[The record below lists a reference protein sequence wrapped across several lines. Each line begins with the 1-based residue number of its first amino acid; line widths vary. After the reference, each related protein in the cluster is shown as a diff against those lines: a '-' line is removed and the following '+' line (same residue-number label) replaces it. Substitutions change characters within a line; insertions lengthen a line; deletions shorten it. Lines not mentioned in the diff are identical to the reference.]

1 MGGENNC
8 KRKRLALLAC
18 GEFCYLW
25 YMAKNF
31 SKFLG
36 KVALMTAAVLWAG
49 CNDSEKKADETV
61 SQTSV
66 KAKTQQVQEQP
77 KKDIV
82 DSVKEAES
90 YMKRVTV
97 LYGTRGRSDLN
108 GSDGESI
115 GNALAGRLNGE
126 KSADK
131 VVSAESPASDS
142 IAVIEQPKDSLL
154 KKAARIAKV
163 KSEIGMIRA
172 LYGVVE
178 EDMGRAVAL
187 YGVRPP
193 REIFMPD
200 GPREIH
206 QPKPVPRCFV
216 KELTETDVV
225 AGKENDIDVQTLLKV
240 FRQRSSGIRH
250 ICNKNLYKNVKYRAK
265 RTKEF
270 EGKTVF
276 EMKISPSGNVENVE
290 IKSTN
295 DQFSEEI
302 RKSIARWTF
311 PKTQRGGT
319 FTFPINLYEVI
330 PSAASSASEQP
341 LSPTEN

>member
-1 MGGENNC
+1 
-8 KRKRLALLAC
+8 
-18 GEFCYLW
+18 
-25 YMAKNF
+25 MAKNF

-36 KVALMTAAVLWAG
+36 KVALMTAAALWAG
-49 CNDSEKKADETV
+49 CGDSEKKTEEPVTLNSVKIVQPQIADV
-61 SQTSV
+61 SQSQILKKVAASAKSSSSVDTLTSEIE
-66 KAKTQQVQEQP
+66 A
-77 KKDIV
+77 
-82 DSVKEAES
+82 AES
-90 YMKRVTV
+90 
-97 LYGTRGRSDLN
+97 S
-108 GSDGESI
+108 
-115 GNALAGRLNGE
+115 
-126 KSADK
+126 
-131 VVSAESPASDS
+131 ASDS
-142 IAVIEQPKDSLL
+142 VAVTGLAKDSLL
-154 KKAARIAKV
+154 KKVARVTKI

-193 REIFMPD
+193 REIISPD

-206 QPKPVPRCFV
+206 QPRPVPRCLV
-216 KELTETDVV
+216 KELTDEDVI
-225 AGKENDIDVQTLLKV
+225 AGKDNDIDVEYFLKV
-240 FRQRSSGIRH
+240 FHQRSPGIRH

-270 EGKTVF
+270 EAEIIF
-276 EMKISPSGNVENVE
+276 EMKISPRGDVEIVE

-302 RKSIARWTF
+302 RKSIARWAF

-319 FTFPINLYEVI
+319 FTFPVNLYEVI

-341 LSPTEN
+341 LSPTE

>member
-1 MGGENNC
+1 M
-8 KRKRLALLAC
+8 
-18 GEFCYLW
+18 
-25 YMAKNF
+25 
-31 SKFLG
+31 S
-36 KVALMTAAVLWAG
+36 AAVLWAG
-49 CNDSEKKADETV
+49 CSESDKKEDDAV
-61 SQTSV
+61 ALKNV
-66 KAKTQQVQEQP
+66 KAELPQVIDAP
-77 KKDIV
+77 KARILEKAEFPAEDSAVV
-82 DSVKEAES
+82 DSVASASDVAES
-90 YMKRVTV
+90 STSDSVSVTV
-97 LYGTRGRSDLN
+97 KER
-108 GSDGESI
+108 
-115 GNALAGRLNGE
+115 
-126 KSADK
+126 
-131 VVSAESPASDS
+131 
-142 IAVIEQPKDSLL
+142 PKDSLL
-154 KKAARIAKV
+154 KKAVRIAKV
-163 KSEIGMIRA
+163 KSEMGMIRA

-193 REIFMPD
+193 REIIMPD

-216 KELTETDVV
+216 KELTEEDVV
-225 AGKENDIDVQTLLKV
+225 AGKDNDIDVEYFMKV
-240 FRQRSSGIRH
+240 FRQRSPSIRH

-302 RKSIARWTF
+302 RKSITRWAF

-319 FTFPINLYEVI
+319 FTFPVNLYEVF
-330 PSAASSASEQP
+330 PSSSSSTSEQP

>member
-1 MGGENNC
+1 
-8 KRKRLALLAC
+8 
-18 GEFCYLW
+18 
-25 YMAKNF
+25 MAKNF

-36 KVALMTAAVLWAG
+36 KVALMTAAALWAG
-49 CNDSEKKADETV
+49 CGDSEKKTEEPVTRNSVKIVQPQIADV
-61 SQTSV
+61 SQSQILEKVAASAKSSSSVDTLTSEIE
-66 KAKTQQVQEQP
+66 A
-77 KKDIV
+77 
-82 DSVKEAES
+82 AES
-90 YMKRVTV
+90 ST
-97 LYGTRGRSDLN
+97 
-108 GSDGESI
+108 
-115 GNALAGRLNGE
+115 
-126 KSADK
+126 
-131 VVSAESPASDS
+131 SDS

-154 KKAARIAKV
+154 KRAARIAKV

-206 QPKPVPRCFV
+206 QPRPVSRCFV
-216 KELTETDVV
+216 KELTETDVE
-225 AGKENDIDVQTLLKV
+225 AGKDNDIDVENFLKV
-240 FRQRSSGIRH
+240 FHQRSPGIRH

-302 RKSIARWTF
+302 RKSIARWAF
-311 PKTQRGGT
+311 PKTQKGGT
-319 FTFPINLYEVI
+319 FTFPVNLYEVI
-330 PSAASSASEQP
+330 PLATSSASEQSS
-341 LSPTEN
+341 SPTEN

>member
-1 MGGENNC
+1 
-8 KRKRLALLAC
+8 
-18 GEFCYLW
+18 
-25 YMAKNF
+25 MAKNF
-31 SKFLG
+31 SKYLG
-36 KVALMTAAVLWAG
+36 KIALMTAAVLWAG
-49 CNDSEKKADETV
+49 CGDSEKKVNETV
-61 SQTSV
+61 PQTSV
-66 KAKTQQVQEQP
+66 KAEPQQVQEQP

-82 DSVKEAES
+82 DSVKEAKS

-142 IAVIEQPKDSLL
+142 IAVIEQPKDSLF
-154 KKAARIAKV
+154 KRAVRVAKV
-163 KSEIGMIRA
+163 KSEMGMIRA

-193 REIFMPD
+193 REIIMPD

-206 QPKPVPRCFV
+206 QPRPVARCYV
-216 KELTETDVV
+216 KELTEEDVV
-225 AGKENDIDVQTLLKV
+225 VGEGSDIDVQTLLKV
-240 FRQRSSGIRH
+240 FRQRSPGIRH
-250 ICNKNLYKNVKYRAK
+250 ICNKNLYTNLKYRAK

-270 EGKTVF
+270 EGTIVF
-276 EMKISPSGNVENVE
+276 EMKIAPSGKVENVE
-290 IKSTN
+290 IKSSMARFN
-295 DQFSEEI
+295 KEMMFAPSGKVENVEIRSSMVQFSEEI
-302 RKSIARWTF
+302 RKSITRWVF
-311 PKTQRGGT
+311 SKTQNGGT
-319 FTFPINLYEVI
+319 FTFPVNLYEVF
-330 PSAASSASEQP
+330 PSSSSSASEQP
-341 LSPTEN
+341 LSQTK

>member
-1 MGGENNC
+1 
-8 KRKRLALLAC
+8 
-18 GEFCYLW
+18 
-25 YMAKNF
+25 MAKNF

-49 CNDSEKKADETV
+49 CNDSEKKADGSSVQDGRAERAIQTV
-61 SQTSV
+61 KV
-66 KAKTQQVQEQP
+66 YDEQKP
-77 KKDIV
+77 V
-82 DSVKEAES
+82 
-90 YMKRVTV
+90 
-97 LYGTRGRSDLN
+97 GR
-108 GSDGESI
+108 
-115 GNALAGRLNGE
+115 ALE
-126 KSADK
+126 KIEHSADSSP
-131 VVSAESPASDS
+131 SAESSVSDS
-142 IAVIEQPKDSLL
+142 AAVIEPAKDSLL
-154 KKAARIAKV
+154 KKAVRVAKM
-163 KSEIGMIRA
+163 KPEIGMIRA
-172 LYGVVE
+172 LYGVIE

-193 REIFMPD
+193 REIIMPD

-225 AGKENDIDVQTLLKV
+225 AGKDNDIDVEYFLKV
-240 FRQRSSGIRH
+240 FHQRSPGIRH

-302 RKSIARWTF
+302 RKSIARWAF
-311 PKTQRGGT
+311 PKTKKGGT
-319 FTFPINLYEVI
+319 FTFPVNLYEVI

-341 LSPTEN
+341 QSQTNDH

>member
-1 MGGENNC
+1 
-8 KRKRLALLAC
+8 
-18 GEFCYLW
+18 
-25 YMAKNF
+25 MAKNF
-31 SKFLG
+31 RKFLG
-36 KVALMTAAVLWAG
+36 KVALMTAAALWAG
-49 CNDSEKKADETV
+49 CSDSEKKADETV

-90 YMKRVTV
+90 STSDSVSVTV
-97 LYGTRGRSDLN
+97 
-108 GSDGESI
+108 
-115 GNALAGRLNGE
+115 
-126 KSADK
+126 K
-131 VVSAESPASDS
+131 
-142 IAVIEQPKDSLL
+142 EQPKDSLL
-154 KKAARIAKV
+154 KKAVRIAKV
-163 KSEIGMIRA
+163 KSEMGMIRA

-193 REIFMPD
+193 REIIMPD
-200 GPREIH
+200 GPREISR
-206 QPKPVPRCFV
+206 PPRSVPRCLV
-216 KELTETDVV
+216 KELTEDDVV
-225 AGKENDIDVQTLLKV
+225 VGKENDIDVKYFLKV
-240 FRQRSSGIRH
+240 FRQHSPAIRH

-302 RKSIARWTF
+302 RKSIARWAF
-311 PKTQRGGT
+311 PKTQKGGT
-319 FTFPINLYEVI
+319 FTFPVNLYEVF
-330 PSAASSASEQP
+330 PSSSSSTSEQP

>member
-1 MGGENNC
+1 
-8 KRKRLALLAC
+8 
-18 GEFCYLW
+18 
-25 YMAKNF
+25 MAKNF
-31 SKFLG
+31 RKFLG
-36 KVALMTAAVLWAG
+36 KIALMSAAVLWAG
-49 CNDSEKKADETV
+49 CNDSEKKADDAV
-61 SQTSV
+61 ALKNV
-66 KAKTQQVQEQP
+66 KAELPQVIDAP
-77 KKDIV
+77 KARILEKAEFPAEDSAVV
-82 DSVKEAES
+82 DSVASASDIAES
-90 YMKRVTV
+90 
-97 LYGTRGRSDLN
+97 S
-108 GSDGESI
+108 
-115 GNALAGRLNGE
+115 
-126 KSADK
+126 
-131 VVSAESPASDS
+131 ASDS
-142 IAVIEQPKDSLL
+142 FAVPERPKDSLL
-154 KKAARIAKV
+154 KKAVRIAKV
-163 KSEIGMIRA
+163 KSEMGMIRA

-193 REIFMPD
+193 REIIMPD

-225 AGKENDIDVQTLLKV
+225 AGKENDVDVQTLLKV
-240 FRQRSSGIRH
+240 FRQHSPSIRH

-276 EMKISPSGNVENVE
+276 EMKISPSGDVEKIE

-302 RKSIARWTF
+302 RKSIARWAF
-311 PKTQRGGT
+311 PKTQKGGT
-319 FTFPINLYEVI
+319 FTFPVNLYEVF
-330 PSAASSASEQP
+330 PSSSSSTSEQP

>member
-1 MGGENNC
+1 MGFGDKKNC

-49 CNDSEKKADETV
+49 CNDSEKKADGSSVQDGRAERAIQTV
-61 SQTSV
+61 KV
-66 KAKTQQVQEQP
+66 YDEQKP
-77 KKDIV
+77 V
-82 DSVKEAES
+82 
-90 YMKRVTV
+90 
-97 LYGTRGRSDLN
+97 GR
-108 GSDGESI
+108 
-115 GNALAGRLNGE
+115 ALE
-126 KSADK
+126 KIEHSADSSP
-131 VVSAESPASDS
+131 SAESSVSDS
-142 IAVIEQPKDSLL
+142 AAVIEPAKDSLL
-154 KKAARIAKV
+154 KKAVRVAKM
-163 KSEIGMIRA
+163 KPEIGMIRA
-172 LYGVVE
+172 LYGVIE

-193 REIFMPD
+193 REIIMPD

-225 AGKENDIDVQTLLKV
+225 AGKDNDIDVEYFLKV
-240 FRQRSSGIRH
+240 FHQRSPGIRH

-302 RKSIARWTF
+302 RKSIARWAF
-311 PKTQRGGT
+311 PKTKKGGT
-319 FTFPINLYEVI
+319 FTFPVNLYEVI

-341 LSPTEN
+341 QSQTNDH